1 MLPGGGDLPETKM
14 IELDVTMLVENLKA
28 APVTETIL
36 PENYRRMRMTLVA
49 IERLTSG
56 LANWDAF
63 TIEEIDQLY
72 AFYCQNEET
81 KKQRD
86 LEHEIVETI
95 ELAETIKSAKPVRGV
110 CDVVFI

>member
-63 TIEEIDQLY
+63 TIEEIDQLNM
-72 AFYCQNEET
+72 FYNRYEDNQG
-81 KKQRD
+81 Q
-86 LEHEIVETI
+86 LELN
-95 ELAETIKSAKPVRGV
+95 LAEVLEIAESIRSAKPVRGD